1 MAART
6 YSEFCEEWK
15 GTKRIHKQNREQ
27 GLRAL
32 EARKDR
38 TKDEEARLNIDH
50 AIKMIQAQL
59 GRGGA
64 R

>member
-15 GTKRIHKQNREQ
+15 ETKRIHKQNREK
-27 GLRAL
+27 GLCVL

-38 TKDEEARLNIDH
+38 MKDEEARLNIDH
-50 AIKMIQAQL
+50 AIARIQEQL
-59 GRGGA
+59 GRGGV